1 MSSFVPK
8 SDVAAAV
15 NNVTSAMGVFDAA
28 STGGEEAVARRN
40 LRLEAMKLLWS
51 LGDPNEDVWPRIFQI
66 NVSATIEIF
75 TNLELWDG
83 FAEGAAVSLAK
94 IVEKTGGDE
103 VMMSKVFE
111 NYLATGNHADEP
123 YSAPLST
130 IDGKWNIEGRAGA
143 RIHPDGTGKAL
154 P

>member
-15 NNVTSAMGVFDAA
+15 NNVTSAMGAFDAA
-28 STGGEEAVARRN
+28 STSGEDAVARRN
-40 LRLEAMKLLWS
+40 LRQEALKLLWS

-75 TNLELWDG
+75 TNLELWDE
-83 FAEGAAVSLAK
+83 FAGGATVSLAK
-94 IVEKTGGDE
+94 IVEKSSGDE

-111 NYLATGNHADEP
+111 NSLATANDADKP
-123 YSAPLST
+123 YSASLPAV
-130 IDGKWNIEGRAGA
+130 DGEWNLEGRARA